1 MNYGTRNHFEATVT
15 NIKVG
20 TVMCQVDYELANGQ
34 KMSSVITIDSAD
46 EMGLHVGDKVE
57 LIVKAINV
65 IPIKK

>member
-1 MNYGTRNHFEATVT
+1 MNFGTRNHFEATVT
-15 NIKVG
+15 NIKIG
-20 TVMCQVDYELANGQ
+20 TVMCQIDYELANGQ

-46 EMGLHVGDKVE
+46 EMGLHVGDKVD